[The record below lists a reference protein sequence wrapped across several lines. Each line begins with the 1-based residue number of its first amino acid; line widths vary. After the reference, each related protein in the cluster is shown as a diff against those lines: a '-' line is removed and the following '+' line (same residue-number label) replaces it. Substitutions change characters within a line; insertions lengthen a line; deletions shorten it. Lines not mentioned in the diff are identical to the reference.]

1 MTSGKSFSD
10 DFETGE
16 GRGMGEPRGVVYGDC
31 FLDDGLRPRLD
42 GFIAE
47 QSELCGLEVLAKIN

>member
-1 MTSGKSFSD
+1 MA
-10 DFETGE
+10 GE
-16 GRGMGEPRGVVYGDC
+16 GRGMGEPRGVAYGDC

-47 QSELCGLEVLAKIN
+47 QSELCGLEVPAKIN